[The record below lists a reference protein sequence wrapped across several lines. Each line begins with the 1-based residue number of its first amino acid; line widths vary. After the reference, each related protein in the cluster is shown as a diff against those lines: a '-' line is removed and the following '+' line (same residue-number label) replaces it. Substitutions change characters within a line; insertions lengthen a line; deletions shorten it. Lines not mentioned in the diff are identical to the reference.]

1 MNTITCNNL
10 KIITESK
17 TPVLVLDIRESL
29 EFRQFNIGGKNY
41 SLEVMQ
47 RYGLTDEV
55 EKFKDELVVI
65 CCSSMS
71 GKRSEKAKA
80 ILEKAGF
87 QNVKILAG
95 GIYTWR
101 RIFPNLS
108 ASGGN

>member
-10 KIITESK
+10 KKITQSK
-17 TPVLVLDIRESL
+17 TPVLVIDIRDSI

-41 SLEVMQ
+41 PLEVML

-55 EKFKDELVVI
+55 KKFKEDLVVI

-71 GKRSEKAKA
+71 GKRSEQAKA

-87 QNVKILAG
+87 KNVKILAG

-101 RIFPNLS
+101 RIYPKDKINCL
-108 ASGGN
+108 